1 MFIWGRGR
9 GRGRGMHFC
18 SLDKFFVEF
27 LTRQI
32 PAHKRLR
39 RLTNYHSSWPLQDH
53 SIATRRRQFV
63 LPIYLPSP
71 HTQPSRHAHLLLA
84 FRRFTNKIFLVSSSL
99 MKGQAMKKVF
109 LLPSTASA
117 TSRGLTRHPQSMP
130 NRSSRAA
137 TV

>member
-1 MFIWGRGR
+1 
-9 GRGRGMHFC
+9 MHFC

-63 LPIYLPSP
+63 PPIYLPSP

-84 FRRFTNKIFLVSSSL
+84 FHRFTNKIFLVSSSL

-109 LLPSTASA
+109 LLPSMASA
-117 TSRGLTRHPQSMP
+117 TSKGF
-130 NRSSRAA
+130 NASSAIDA
-137 TV
+137 KQK